1 MTIGQILF
9 VMFITFSGIFI
20 SYRLNK
26 IQEIKNNIKINLLLS
41 MINERDKK
49 ITELYN
55 IMEEILKKNKKEKK
69 IK

>member
-69 IK
+69 